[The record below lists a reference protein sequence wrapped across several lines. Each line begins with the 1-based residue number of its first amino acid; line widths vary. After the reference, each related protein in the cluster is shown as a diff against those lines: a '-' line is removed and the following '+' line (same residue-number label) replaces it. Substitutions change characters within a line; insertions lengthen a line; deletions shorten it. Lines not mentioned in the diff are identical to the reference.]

1 MQTSHKTPNTRW
13 IAGLKEEQA
22 TEFKKALR
30 SGDPVLI
37 RLKQIILKEKANVE
51 SPKTLTEYD
60 SPSWSHKQ
68 ADRLG
73 QIRAYENLL
82 TLLEFVDNE

>member
-1 MQTSHKTPNTRW
+1 MPTNPKPNSRW
-13 IAGLKEEQA
+13 FAGQDAHRSVELQKS
-22 TEFKKALR
+22 LR
-30 SGDPVLI
+30 PSDPVLI
-37 RLKQIILKEKANVE
+37 RLKQIVTKEKASVE
-51 SPKTLTEYD
+51 SPKTMEEYD